1 MKTELK
7 HLALVS
13 EDALLV
19 DRVEIHQ
26 RSAKQ
31 ISIQVSFR
39 EEFSVTQNAIRFI
52 NFFRR
57 DKEAESSFL
66 ARIEAAKSV
75 AERMMNEGKMVPARL
90 FKTDNGRQ
98 FYVIKGFD
106 RTEADG
112 YFSTYG
118 TNRTDYWEEYLITKN
133 GWDSHETY
141 AWAVSEGRYIRH
153 KDRVQEAPAATKEAP
168 AVTAVTA
175 EEITIDF
182 TNTEDQLD
190 AVIAEADSTSS
201 PE

>member
-1 MKTELK
+1 M
-7 HLALVS
+7 S

-75 AERMMNEGKMVPARL
+75 AERMLNEGKMVPSRL

-153 KDRVQEAPAATKEAP
+153 KDRVQKAP
-168 AVTAVTA
+168 AVTETPAAVVEETPAAVA
-175 EEITIDF
+175 EELTIDF
-182 TNTEDQLD
+182 TATEDVLD
-190 AVIAEADSTSS
+190 EVIATADSTSS

>member
-168 AVTAVTA
+168 AATAVVA

>member
-1 MKTELK
+1 ML
-7 HLALVS
+7 
-13 EDALLV
+13 D
-19 DRVEIHQ
+19 
-26 RSAKQ
+26 
-31 ISIQVSFR
+31 
-39 EEFSVTQNAIRFI
+39 N
-52 NFFRR
+52 
-57 DKEAESSFL
+57 
-66 ARIEAAKSV
+66 
-75 AERMMNEGKMVPARL
+75 GKMVPSRL

-118 TNRTDYWEEYLITKN
+118 TNRTDYWEEYHDRREQVEQ
-133 GWDSHETY
+133 GHETY

-153 KDRVQEAPAATKEAP
+153 KDRVQEVPAETTATEAP
-168 AVTAVTA
+168 AVTD